1 MKQYPAN
8 FLLQVIKGPF
18 LRQTNYSLQW
28 LQTQPYTHMPKNQSM
43 THVKSSSLIN
53 FQLGDLKKIQFNR
66 RIDLLFFKCIIVIFN
81 SILECLIYHVTLTK
95 SETLLDA
102 LMVRILMKFTCLS
115 FRLRNKSLMFQLY
128 KFEIKINIKV
138 YVAVFP
144 TQL

>member
-53 FQLGDLKKIQFNR
+53 FQLGDLKNTIPQEDRFT
-66 RIDLLFFKCIIVIFN
+66 FFKCIIVVFN

-115 FRLRNKSLMFQLY
+115 FRLRNKILMFKLY
-128 KFEIKINIKV
+128 RFEIKINIKV

>member
-8 FLLQVIKGPF
+8 FLLQVIKGSF

-115 FRLRNKSLMFQLY
+115 FRLRNKSLMFKLY

>member
-115 FRLRNKSLMFQLY
+115 FRLRNKSLMQLY